1 MILFVFQ
8 ILKRH
13 KENNRH
19 TIIIGVQN
27 ETVMKKRSQCS
38 TRPSQQHNLFKMYS
52 FKTSY
57 NTWIKT
63 VLKKN
68 NKKVWNKNGMIK
80 KWTSRDFFCICLYCA
95 FFFISWDSSVNLPFC
110 LIDNK
115 KEKFP
120 QNEIERL
127 HQCSQS
133 FTQVWFPNSLAFFFK

>member
-1 MILFVFQ
+1 MN
-8 ILKRH
+8 K
-13 KENNRH
+13 N
-19 TIIIGVQN
+19 
-27 ETVMKKRSQCS
+27 
-38 TRPSQQHNLFKMYS
+38 S
-52 FKTSY
+52 FKKEQQKQY
-57 NTWIKT
+57 EIKMAWLKSEQVET
-63 VLKKN
+63 FFAYACIVL
-68 NKKVWNKNGMIK
+68 
-80 KWTSRDFFCICLYCA
+80 

>member
-1 MILFVFQ
+1 MAW
-8 ILKRH
+8 LKS
-13 KENNRH
+13 EQ
-19 TIIIGVQN
+19 V
-27 ETVMKKRSQCS
+27 ETFFAYVC
-38 TRPSQQHNLFKMYS
+38 
-52 FKTSY
+52 
-57 NTWIKT
+57 I
-63 VLKKN
+63 VL
-68 NKKVWNKNGMIK
+68 
-80 KWTSRDFFCICLYCA
+80 